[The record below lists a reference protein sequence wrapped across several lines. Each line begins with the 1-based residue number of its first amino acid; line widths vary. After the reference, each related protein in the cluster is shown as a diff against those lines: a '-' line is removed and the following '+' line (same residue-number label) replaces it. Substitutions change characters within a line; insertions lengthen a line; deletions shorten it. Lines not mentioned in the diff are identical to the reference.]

1 MNLKLARE
9 LYVMA
14 LKNDPSFEEVLT
26 RQFKIHIRNLTNL
39 DMRTQKSR
47 KFARS
52 WASFK
57 YIMFELKEV

>member
-1 MNLKLARE
+1 
-9 LYVMA
+9 MA

-26 RQFKIHIRNLTNL
+26 RQFKIHVRNLTNL

-47 KFARS
+47 KFASS